1 MKNFNIKKMKLYK
14 STNRFII
21 EYNNLEKNLN
31 RQATIDELSVFD
43 HMHYNGKHAVNDAIN
58 QLNINNFSKVL
69 DIGSGI
75 GGPARYIAKKTNAEV
90 FAIEIQKDLNDIAVH
105 ITNNYEVRKNI
116 SHTQADFLKYD
127 FKNIKF
133 DKVVSWLAL
142 YHMSQRNNLLN
153 KINNLLMPN
162 GYFYAEDFF
171 LIKSIGNDKMNNIA
185 ELFHA
190 NHLVEYEKYIS
201 ELESNNFKV
210 INIEIMTENWTTY
223 THNRLMLFKKN
234 IKNNLK
240 IHSQDTVDNVLKFYS
255 LAHELLASNI
265 LGGLKYTVKKK

>member
-1 MKNFNIKKMKLYK
+1 MKNFNIKKMNLYK

-116 SHTQADFLKYD
+116 THTQADFLKYD

-223 THNRLMLFKKN
+223 TNNRLMLFKKN
-234 IKNNLK
+234 IKNTLK
-240 IHSQDTVDNVLKFYS
+240 IHNQDTVDNVLKFYS
-255 LAHELLASNI
+255 LAHELLSTNI
-265 LGGLKYTVKKK
+265 L

>member
-1 MKNFNIKKMKLYK
+1 MTDIKHAVFKVILDGIEDKTIQVTDVTPLLGDGSILDSMKLVELCLSLEDFAEEIGFEFDWTSGIKNFN
-14 STNRFII
+14 
-21 EYNNLEKNLN
+21 
-31 RQATIDELSVFD
+31 
-43 HMHYNGKHAVNDAIN
+43 
-58 QLNINNFSKVL
+58 
-69 DIGSGI
+69 
-75 GGPARYIAKKTNAEV
+75 
-90 FAIEIQKDLNDIAVH
+90 
-105 ITNNYEVRKNI
+105 
-116 SHTQADFLKYD
+116 LKYD

-171 LIKSIGNDKMNNIA
+171 LIKPLSNDKMNNIA

-223 THNRLMLFKKN
+223 TNNRLMLFKKN
-234 IKNNLK
+234 IKNTLK

-255 LAHELLASNI
+255 LAHELLSSNI
-265 LGGLKYTVKKK
+265 LGGLKYIVKKK